1 MTLLKTGDFCSMKK
15 QTRFLVSLFSLIF
28 VSACSPI
35 LSPYHSQLVAEPDGV
50 SLRLADAADRASTA
64 LETLASVEQ
73 ARTPGTAITSIPDA
87 PAALRRTVSV
97 DWIGP
102 IEPVAQRLADRAG
115 YKFQTLGEQPPVP
128 IIVSLKVVQKPVIEV
143 LRDLGLQSGRR
154 ADIVVDAQR
163 RVVEIAYAPVTG
175 G

>member
-1 MTLLKTGDFCSMKK
+1 M
-15 QTRFLVSLFSLIF
+15 
-28 VSACSPI
+28 
-35 LSPYHSQLVAEPDGV
+35 SPYNSQLVAEPDGV
-50 SLRLADAADRASTA
+50 ALRLADAADRASTA

-73 ARTPGTAITSIPDA
+73 ARTPGAVVTSIPDA
-87 PAALRRTVSV
+87 PAELRRTISV
-97 DWIGP
+97 DWVGP

-115 YKFQTLGEQPPVP
+115 YKFQTLGEKPPVP
-128 IIVSLKVVQKPVIEV
+128 IVVSLKTVQKPVIEA